1 MYEVNTQNVSQSIY
15 RVKSRKSQSLSL
27 SYLHRTKLSSFNI
40 TEKEV
45 KWTVF

>member
-1 MYEVNTQNVSQSIY
+1 MYEVNTQYVSQSIY
-15 RVKSRKSQSLSL
+15 HPKSMKSQSLSL
-27 SYLHRTKLSSFNI
+27 SYLHKTKLSLFNI